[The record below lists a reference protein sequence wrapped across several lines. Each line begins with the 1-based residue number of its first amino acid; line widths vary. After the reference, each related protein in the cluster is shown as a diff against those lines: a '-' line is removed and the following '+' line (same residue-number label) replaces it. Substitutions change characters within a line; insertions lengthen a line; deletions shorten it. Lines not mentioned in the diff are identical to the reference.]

1 MKIVLLAVGAT
12 RTDYLRIGVEIYRDR
27 IAHYVDFE
35 INIVPDIKS
44 TRSLTPV
51 QQKTAE
57 GDAIISMLKPGDSVA
72 LLDEKGREFS
82 SREFSSFV
90 DKRMA
95 SGLKRLIFIIGGP
108 YGFSDAVYSRA
119 DFKLS
124 LSKMTFSHEMVR
136 LFFTEQLY
144 RAFTILNN
152 SPYHHD

>member
-1 MKIVLLAVGAT
+1 MKIVLLAVGTT
-12 RTDYLRIGVEIYRDR
+12 RTDYLRSGVEIYRDR

-35 INIVPDIKS
+35 ISIVPDLKS

-51 QQKTAE
+51 RQKAAE
-57 GDAIISMLKPGDSVA
+57 GDTIVSMLKPGDSVV
-72 LLDEKGREFS
+72 LLDERGHEFT
-82 SREFSSFV
+82 SREFASFV

-95 SGLKRLIFIIGGP
+95 SGFKRLVFIIGGP
-108 YGFSDAVYSRA
+108 YGFSNAVYSRA

-124 LSKMTFSHEMVR
+124 LSRMTFSHEMVR